1 MPARTIILL
10 KAKDSV
16 ADPVPRSDDWLAQKI
31 VFVKFK
37 KIIKQCY
44 MGTCFCIKLSKCW
57 LTFLIGL
64 SREKP

>member
-16 ADPVPRSDDWLAQKI
+16 ADPVPDPTTENCLC
-31 VFVKFK
+31 KFK
-37 KIIKQCY
+37 KIRKHCY
-44 MGTCFCIKLSKCW
+44 MGTSFCIKLSKCW